1 MEWNNRDKYAAHITF
16 VGDGVP
22 VHHLSDD
29 EFNDLF
35 DQDVPGCFV
44 CDRNRNE
51 GSLSFSIF
59 LRFCST
65 SSRRA
70 VAQGCPI

>member
-1 MEWNNRDKYAAHITF
+1 MEWKNRDKYAAHITS

-29 EFNDLF
+29 VFNDLF

-44 CDRNRNE
+44 RDRNRNE
-51 GSLSFSIF
+51 GESFIIDSPTLLF
-59 LRFCST
+59 HK
-65 SSRRA
+65 
-70 VAQGCPI
+70 Q